1 MRSLAGS
8 AFLRVLLLSAFLAA
22 GASSGATPV
31 VTSEPL
37 SGRSHAQ
44 ALKAASVLQGTCHA
58 QASAGEPDE
67 IHPVET
73 AQSPAPTPSSVP
85 AAVDNICNVLAA
97 AAAENDLPI
106 DFFTRLIWQESRFD
120 PAAVSRA
127 GAQGVAQFM
136 PATASWRGL
145 ANPFDPVEAINKSA
159 KLLRDLR
166 REFGNL
172 GFAAAAYNAGP
183 GRVREWLAGRRGLP
197 RETRAYVSLVTGQSA
212 EQWTGVQVGHAEMHV
227 TNAVP
232 CQRIAGLFA
241 RPAPPSVAKPAD
253 PWGVQLIG
261 SSSDATALAAYR
273 QLQEKYASILSGRE
287 PHIVHHG
294 LARGS
299 MGWAR
304 VHVGAE
310 NRTIAE
316 KLCANLRAAGASCL
330 VQRF

>member
-1 MRSLAGS
+1 
-8 AFLRVLLLSAFLAA
+8 
-22 GASSGATPV
+22 
-31 VTSEPL
+31 
-37 SGRSHAQ
+37 
-44 ALKAASVLQGTCHA
+44 LKAASVLQGTCHA

-67 IHPVET
+67 IHSVET

-120 PAAVSRA
+120 PEAVSRA

-145 ANPFDPVEAINKSA
+145 ANPFDPVEAIAKSA
-159 KLLRDLR
+159 KLLHDLR

-172 GFAAAAYNAGP
+172 GLAAAAYNAGP

-227 TNAVP
+227 ANAVP
-232 CQRIAGLFA
+232 CRQIAGLFA
-241 RPAPPSVAKPAD
+241 RPPASVAKPAD
-253 PWGVQLIG
+253 PWGVQLTG
-261 SSSDATALAAYR
+261 SSSDATALATYR

-310 NRTIAE
+310 SRTSAE

-330 VQRF
+330 VQRY

>member
-1 MRSLAGS
+1 MRNLAS
-8 AFLRVLLLSAFLAA
+8 VFLLVLLLPGFLAT
-22 GASSGATPV
+22 GPPIGATPV
-31 VTSEPL
+31 LARDPM

-44 ALKAASVLQGTCHA
+44 AVKAACMLQGICLA
-58 QASAGEPDE
+58 QTSAGEPDE
-67 IHPVET
+67 IHPAEP
-73 AQSPAPTPSSVP
+73 AESPAT
-85 AAVDNICNVLAA
+85 VDNICNTLAA

-145 ANPFDPVEAINKSA
+145 SNPFDPVEAITKSA
-159 KLLRDLR
+159 KLLHDLR

-172 GFAAAAYNAGP
+172 GLAAAAYNAGP
-183 GRVREWLAGRRGLP
+183 GRVRDWLAGRRGLP
-197 RETRAYVSLVTGQSA
+197 RETRAYVSIVTGQSV
-212 EQWTGVQVGHAEMHV
+212 EQWNGVQAGHAEMHV
-227 TNAVP
+227 ANAVP
-232 CQRIAGLFA
+232 CRQIAGLFG
-241 RPAPPSVAKPAD
+241 RPPASVAKPAD
-253 PWGVQLIG
+253 PWGVQLVG
-261 SSSDATALAAYR
+261 SSSDATALSAYR
-273 QLQEKYASILSGRE
+273 QLQEKYASILSDRE

-310 NRTIAE
+310 SRTSAE

-330 VQRF
+330 VQRN

>member
-8 AFLRVLLLSAFLAA
+8 AFLRVLLLSTFLVA
-22 GASSGATPV
+22 GPPSGATPV

-44 ALKAASVLQGTCHA
+44 ALKAASVLQGNCHA

-145 ANPFDPVEAINKSA
+145 ANPFDPVEAIAKSA

-172 GFAAAAYNAGP
+172 GLAAAAYNAGP
-183 GRVREWLAGRRGLP
+183 GRVREWLAGRRSLP

-304 VHVGAE
+304 VHVGTE